1 MKRKLIITVILFF
14 VIGLTG
20 VQAQT
25 SNGFYLG
32 QKPPG
37 KTPELFA
44 PGIVSVENTKEH
56 CLAVSPKGDE
66 MFFTAGAGWPNSKI
80 MHVKKAGNQ
89 WLPSAPATFLKN
101 DWATQPAFS
110 PDGQYLYFS
119 SSLGDSDIQYYKICR
134 CKKIGKGW
142 SEPEVVIDMPG
153 NLIMEFHPS
162 VDRDGSVYFLRW
174 DFPNQTGDI
183 YVAKATGDK
192 LEEPVK
198 LNSPISTEFSEVR
211 PTVDPL
217 GKYLLFV
224 SDRPGGYGGKDV
236 YVCYRNPNGAWSAP
250 QNLGPE
256 LNTPGNDDVP
266 TVSPDGKYW
275 FFEKNDDIYW
285 RESPEGEAWAK

>member
-1 MKRKLIITVILFF
+1 MERKLIIIVIVSF

-25 SNGFYLG
+25 SNSSYLG

-56 CLAVSPKGDE
+56 CLAISPKGDE

-80 MHVKKAGNQ
+80 MHVKKAGIQ
-89 WLPSAPATFLKN
+89 WLPSEPATFLKN

-119 SSLGDSDIQYYKICR
+119 SSLGEIDIQSYRICR
-134 CKKIGKGW
+134 CKKIGDEW
-142 SEPEVVIDMPG
+142 TEPEVVIDMPG

-174 DFPNQTGDI
+174 DFPNQTGDL
-183 YVAKATGDK
+183 YVAKAIGDK

-198 LNSPISTEFSEVR
+198 LKSPISTEFSEVR

-224 SDRPGGYGGKDV
+224 SDRPGGCGGKDV
-236 YVCYRNPNGAWSAP
+236 YVCHRNPDGAWSDP

-256 LNTPGNDDVP
+256 VNTPGNDDVP
-266 TVSPDGKYW
+266 TISPDGKYW

-285 RESPEGEAWAK
+285 RESPEGDAWAK